1 MNLDIKIQIDDP
13 FVANINKALLEKTAY
28 TTLATNKECNS
39 FELGI
44 VITDDENIHRINKEY
59 RGIDAP
65 TDVISFALLEGE
77 NDFVMPPDDTLHLG
91 EVIISY
97 PRVVDQAQEQKH
109 PIEREMTWLVVHGV
123 LHLLG
128 HDHETD
134 TDRKAMQAI
143 EKEILDKIDYE

>member
-1 MNLDIKIQIDDP
+1 MKLDISIQIDEP
-13 FVANINKALLEKTAY
+13 FIDHIDEELLEKAAQA
-28 TTLATNKECNS
+28 TLATNEEYDS

-65 TDVISFALLEGE
+65 TDVISFALLEGKDE
-77 NDFVMPPDDTLHLG
+77 FVMPPDDMLHLG

-97 PRVVDQAQEQKH
+97 PRAVEQAREQKH
-109 PIEREMTWLVVHGV
+109 STDRELAWLVIHGV

-134 TDRKAMQAI
+134 ADRQAMQAI
-143 EKEILDKIDYE
+143 ENEILDKIDFD